1 MMYSQRQ
8 SDRMSQNQ
16 SRIPTFQ
23 EDPEGFVVKCF
34 QFQLEL
40 ISKMTAKE
48 ITHAEGMKML
58 KEKFPTVVSD
68 SEDDEDEEEPKEE
81 PKETKCERCDKHAIP
96 IESVE
101 VDDQPVQMCNT
112 CAGEYYYSI
121 GECECDT
128 KYCSVCDLNFCIYE
142 KCDCSEKPKEQPK
155 EEVEQYTECEC
166 CDRICYTGGVQ
177 YPNGYCCEDC
187 EPEENSDDDDSD
199 DE

>member
-1 MMYSQRQ
+1 
-8 SDRMSQNQ
+8 
-16 SRIPTFQ
+16 
-23 EDPEGFVVKCF
+23 
-34 QFQLEL
+34 
-40 ISKMTAKE
+40 MTAKE

-68 SEDDEDEEEPKEE
+68 SEDDEDEDDQGHKCSKCECEMTEEEYWEGECECDGESECRVCDGRGVCDKCWEKPKEQ
-81 PKETKCERCDKHAIP
+81 PKETKCERCDKHATP

-142 KCDCSEKPKEQPK
+142 KCGCSEKPKEEPK

-187 EPEENSDDDDSD
+187 EPEENSDD
-199 DE
+199 E